1 MLKPAILQ
9 RVIGMQFL
17 HFESRPVV
25 ETSLMVYASGLVV
38 SRRKVVL
45 KIELC
50 KLQVNMYREWK
61 VEMQKQALGLQTDHP
76 NALPKHQ
83 SNV

>member
-38 SRRKVVL
+38 SRRRVSSTQNRT
-45 KIELC
+45 
-50 KLQVNMYREWK
+50 LQAPSEYVQRME
-61 VEMQKQALGLQTDHP
+61 G
-76 NALPKHQ
+76 
-83 SNV
+83 